1 MAPIITLTTDFGQGD
16 VYVAVM
22 KGVILNTN
30 PQANI
35 IDINH
40 SIEPQDIL
48 QCAFILNI
56 AYRYFPQQTIH
67 VAIVDPGVGSERLGI
82 IVKTPSAFF
91 IAPDNG
97 ILSYVIDELCPGVVN
112 AGQRE
117 ESLQKNGFRVAVKE
131 GLEIAAITDPRF
143 WRHPVN
149 PTFHGR
155 DIFAPVAA
163 GLSLGISLYEF
174 GEKITSLFVLPI
186 PKPYSDSQGSLIGQV
201 LHIDNFGSLI
211 TNIKNSDL
219 LSPSGTESPI
229 LQERLNES
237 PVTIEIAGRLIH
249 GLHSYYAQGEG
260 LMAIIGSSGYL
271 EVSLKNGNARDFL
284 GVGIGEEVKV
294 MPSL

>member
-22 KGVILNTN
+22 KGVILSTN

-117 ESLQKNGFRVAVKE
+117 ESLQKNGFRVTVKE

-201 LHIDNFGSLI
+201 LHIDHFGSLI

-219 LSPSGTESPI
+219 LS
-229 LQERLNES
+229 LW
-237 PVTIEIAGRLIH
+237 H
-249 GLHSYYAQGEG
+249 
-260 LMAIIGSSGYL
+260 
-271 EVSLKNGNARDFL
+271 
-284 GVGIGEEVKV
+284 
-294 MPSL
+294 

>member
-1 MAPIITLTTDFGQGD
+1 MAAIITLTTDFGQGD
-16 VYVAVM
+16 VYVAVI
-22 KGVILNTN
+22 KGVILSTN

-201 LHIDNFGSLI
+201 LHIDHFGSLI
-211 TNIKNSDL
+211 TNVKSSDL
-219 LSPSGTESPI
+219 LSPSGTEHPVI
-229 LQERLNES
+229 QERLNES

-271 EVSLKNGNARDFL
+271 EISLRNGSARDFL
-284 GVGIGEEVKV
+284 GVGIGEKVKV
-294 MPSL
+294 VPS